1 MLLLTLALG
10 DRVKILK
17 ETKDQALRRSLR
29 QSEANAK
36 LKDKINRELEE
47 KVAER
52 TKELESK
59 NRLLEEY
66 NKKNP

>member
-1 MLLLTLALG
+1 M
-10 DRVKILK
+10 K